1 MNDPLVIAIDGPSGS
16 GKSSTARGVA
26 ERLGIAYLD
35 TGSMY
40 RAFTLYCLDN
50 DIDPTDSTQVAAG
63 LADFQLKI
71 DPSPTHFAVHIG
83 GIDVT
88 DQLHSTRI
96 SGQVHRFARVQ
107 SIRDFLITIMRRIIN
122 EESRIVVEGRD
133 ITTVVAPEAQVRVLL
148 VADAQARIRR
158 RSLQLNGAADLET
171 VTQQVIGRAASD
183 LQVNDFERPAPG
195 VHLIDN
201 YPLTLSQAIDA
212 VIALL

>member
-1 MNDPLVIAIDGPSGS
+1 MRIGS
-16 GKSSTARGVA
+16 V
-26 ERLGIAYLD
+26 
-35 TGSMY
+35 
-40 RAFTLYCLDN
+40 
-50 DIDPTDSTQVAAG
+50 
-63 LADFQLKI
+63 
-71 DPSPTHFAVHIG
+71 
-83 GIDVT
+83 DVT

-133 ITTVVAPEAQVRVLL
+133 ITTVVAPDAKVRVLL
-148 VADAQARIRR
+148 VADPQARIRR

-171 VTQQVIGRAASD
+171 VTQQVIGRDASE
-183 LQVNDFERPAPG
+183 LKVNDFERPAPG

-201 YPLTLSQAIDA
+201 SKLSLNQAIDA